1 MNTKLLDPCRII
13 AAILVIAIHTSPLES
28 FSETGDFLLTRCIA
42 RTAVP
47 FFFMLTGYFLMPPRP
62 REGLRAC
69 QAQSTQ
75 GSTHLGRPGR
85 RALLYK
91 NFVCREKK
99 LFLIYFAA
107 ILLYLPLNIYSG
119 QWDLSHPVKWLFF
132 DGTFYHLWYLPAA
145 ILGLAL
151 VFLLTLTW
159 SCFLRR
165 WSARRA
171 SWLCLVLSLIL
182 YIPGLLGD
190 SYYGCIQNIPALKAV
205 YDFLFGISSYTR
217 NGLFFAPV
225 FISLGWFIRN
235 HPPRIRRRRQTFY
248 GIASLAL
255 LSGLIV
261 EALALRSLLWQRHDS
276 MYILLPPL
284 MYFLFRFLLCLSQWA
299 ENRTNRPLP
308 ESPGHPVPFAPAK
321 RYRGMRPSRHVCPK
335 RCPQQNKGHSFYSNI
350 ALIIYIIH
358 PWVIVLVRGFAK
370 LSGLEPLLVHQSF
383 IFFFAVTFVSCI
395 LSVIL
400 WKIKRYSLITAF
412 TRKFIKRR

>member
-28 FSETGDFLLTRCIA
+28 ISETGDFLLTRCIA

-69 QAQSTQ
+69 QAQNTQ
-75 GSTHLGRPGR
+75 GSTHSDSTHLGRPGR

-91 NFVCREKK
+91 SFVCREKK

-151 VFLLTLTW
+151 VFLLTW

-190 SYYGCIQNIPALKAV
+190 SYYGCI
-205 YDFLFGISSYTR
+205 
-217 NGLFFAPV
+217 
-225 FISLGWFIRN
+225 
-235 HPPRIRRRRQTFY
+235 
-248 GIASLAL
+248 
-255 LSGLIV
+255 
-261 EALALRSLLWQRHDS
+261 
-276 MYILLPPL
+276 
-284 MYFLFRFLLCLSQWA
+284 
-299 ENRTNRPLP
+299 
-308 ESPGHPVPFAPAK
+308 
-321 RYRGMRPSRHVCPK
+321 
-335 RCPQQNKGHSFYSNI
+335 
-350 ALIIYIIH
+350 
-358 PWVIVLVRGFAK
+358 
-370 LSGLEPLLVHQSF
+370 
-383 IFFFAVTFVSCI
+383 
-395 LSVIL
+395 
-400 WKIKRYSLITAF
+400 
-412 TRKFIKRR
+412 